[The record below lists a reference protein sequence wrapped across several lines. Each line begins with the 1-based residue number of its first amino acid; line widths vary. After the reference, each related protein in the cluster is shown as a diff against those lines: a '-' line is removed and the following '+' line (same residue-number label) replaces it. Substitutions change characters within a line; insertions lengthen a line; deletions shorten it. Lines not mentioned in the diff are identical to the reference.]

1 MARKPL
7 NFDPPGEASAADAYD
22 SVGSMSADC
31 SVIEFVPRLWPG
43 DHAIPWHMADWGEV
57 IARVLV
63 ERIRAMNDSSVQHYK
78 TDTTIAGIVWIL
90 KHRPQTRFVV
100 ITYDDTRAHSLGERI
115 KSAAGRAGVGAVH
128 GTASKT
134 EWQNAQGGGCRVISQ
149 GQSAEGYA
157 LDVLVVDDPIKDF
170 AMADNPD
177 QRRAINEMI
186 AFYTLRVSV
195 SSSIVEGGAVLI
207 IASRFHPDDPIGV
220 RMNAKGT
227 TWEHAHHPAILD
239 FGTDH
244 ETAWAPDVMSI
255 EGIRQARAE
264 AAEVDPTER
273 AFFARFMGSPKVIG
287 DTRFGPATYYYQVP
301 TTWGFRF
308 GVGVDLAY
316 SSKRTADW
324 CSIITIQMFGDMV
337 YLIDAKRFRKDRF
350 EDVFSA
356 MMSASNDRGFCP
368 VYSYTSGPEIGLLRL
383 AYERGCPIVSMQ
395 ARYPKFIR
403 AERTMKR
410 WNDHKIL
417 LPHDVP
423 WSKAMTARIEQFTG
437 NEQDCDDEVDALVSV
452 CDGMYGG
459 TVGQGGFR
467 AFGTRAVPTR

>member
-1 MARKPL
+1 M
-7 NFDPPGEASAADAYD
+7 
-22 SVGSMSADC
+22 
-31 SVIEFVPRLWPG
+31 
-43 DHAIPWHMADWGEV
+43 
-57 IARVLV
+57 
-63 ERIRAMNDSSVQHYK
+63 
-78 TDTTIAGIVWIL
+78 
-90 KHRPQTRFVV
+90 
-100 ITYDDTRAHSLGERI
+100 
-115 KSAAGRAGVGAVH
+115 
-128 GTASKT
+128 
-134 EWQNAQGGGCRVISQ
+134 NAQGGGCRVISQ

-170 AMADNPD
+170 TMGDNPD

-186 AFYTLRVSV
+186 AHYTLRVSV

-207 IASRFHPDDPIGV
+207 IASRFHPDDPIGA
-220 RMNAKGT
+220 RLNAKAT
-227 TWEHAHHPAILD
+227 TWEHAHHPAIVD

-244 ETAWAPDVMSI
+244 ETAWAPEVMSL
-255 EGIRQARAE
+255 EGIRQARIE
-264 AAEVDPTER
+264 AAETDPTER

-324 CSIITIQMFGDMV
+324 CSIIAIQMFGDMV
-337 YLIDAKRFRKDRF
+337 YVLDAKRFRKDKF

-356 MMSASNDRGFCP
+356 MMAASNERGGCP
-368 VYSYTSGPEIGLLRL
+368 VFSYTSGPEIGLLRI
-383 AYERGCPIVSMQ
+383 ATERGLNIASMH

-417 LPHDVP
+417 LPHAAP
-423 WSKAMTARIEQFTG
+423 WSKAMAARIEQFAG